1 MADAPGGFARAAACV
16 MEGAI
21 GPIPSREAPYGRAV
35 PEDTTDAAEAQAP
48 VRRRRRRVS
57 RLVSL
62 LLVVAVP
69 VGAVSVYLW
78 GFATDQYVSEFRF
91 AVRQQHP
98 LRIEPGGMSSA
109 LSGGNPLLAVIADSE
124 VVLQYLGSRQIVDD
138 ISDTVNQDRIYA
150 QAEADWW
157 ARLEP
162 GTSAERRLR
171 YWKRMVDPFF
181 DLTTGVVSV
190 TVRAFHPEDALGVAS
205 AALAASERLVND
217 MSARAHNDA
226 VAYAKTQVAEAE
238 ARLKKAEA
246 DIAEYRNR
254 SAVLFPQLQATT
266 DSSLEGRL
274 REQLADSRSTMAALL
289 KQGVS
294 PNAQQIRIL
303 QSRIAATEAE
313 IADVR
318 GGMTR
323 PAAPAADGAA
333 AGPLASVLTGYSALE
348 VEERI
353 AEKVYERALS
363 ALQDANNEANQQLV
377 YLDAFV
383 RPALAEESLYP
394 VRWRILLETALG
406 SFAAWCLGMLLLH
419 GIRDHLD

>member
-21 GPIPSREAPYGRAV
+21 GPIPNREAPYGRAV
-35 PEDTTDAAEAQAP
+35 PEETTDAAEAQAP
-48 VRRRRRRVS
+48 VRRRRRRGS
-57 RLVSL
+57 RLLSL

-138 ISDTVNQDRIYA
+138 ISDTVNLDRIYA

-162 GTSAERRLR
+162 GTSSERRLR

-274 REQLADSRSTMAALL
+274 REQLADRVRGPGFERRLVDRPGDDVGRPHRERGGHRCRGRDSARRSD
-289 KQGVS
+289 
-294 PNAQQIRIL
+294 PNAR
-303 QSRIAATEAE
+303 RIA
-313 IADVR
+313 V
-318 GGMTR
+318 
-323 PAAPAADGAA
+323 
-333 AGPLASVLTGYSALE
+333 LA
-348 VEERI
+348 R
-353 AEKVYERALS
+353 
-363 ALQDANNEANQQLV
+363 DLV
-377 YLDAFV
+377 A
-383 RPALAEESLYP
+383 
-394 VRWRILLETALG
+394 
-406 SFAAWCLGMLLLH
+406 
-419 GIRDHLD
+419 